1 MRQPLRQLERSTS
14 NFSIMSNTE
23 TLAAYPIP
31 AWEMNKWPE
40 YPEIR
45 YWSDLTYHP
54 ARRPFYPFVRPT
66 SSTMNYGIV
75 TRYPGSRTHA
85 VLAQDRRAE
94 SLVSDMEWRKTQEY
108 WWNLVDR
115 QRTED
120 SNGEIHQQRQNG
132 QLIKEAHPDQEAE
145 HYQQDWEA
153 SSMESVTRRKQCFCR
168 LATLFNVSQ
177 IIIIKS
183 YQAALVVVDW
193 SFPFCLI
200 TSWAALVGGTL
211 FTFVHALTWRQWG
224 IDTWESRS
232 YFLCWEKVLRFG
244 SDDDASQNAV

>member
-1 MRQPLRQLERSTS
+1 
-14 NFSIMSNTE
+14 MSNTE

-31 AWEMNKWPE
+31 AWDMNKWPE

-85 VLAQDRRAE
+85 VLAPDRRAE
-94 SLVSDMEWRKTQEY
+94 SLVRDMEWRKTQEY

-120 SNGEIHQQRQNG
+120 SNGEIHQQRQIG
-132 QLIKEAHPDQEAE
+132 QLIKEDPPDQEVE
-145 HYQQDWEA
+145 HSQQH
-153 SSMESVTRRKQCFCR
+153 F
-168 LATLFNVSQ
+168 
-177 IIIIKS
+177 IIIKS
-183 YQAALVVVDW
+183 YQAALAVVDW

-200 TSWAALVGGTL
+200 ISWAALVGGTL

-232 YFLCWEKVLRFG
+232 YSLWSEKVLRFG
-244 SDDDASQNAV
+244 SDDDASQNAVWVS